1 MILSLSGNKFNTY
14 FLDDEQMNIKYFK
27 QILIMLLIS
36 FASFDIQ
43 NENIETGSSLLVHKT
58 PTCGC
63 CKMWIKHLEEQGFST
78 SVKDHKN
85 LQEIKERYE
94 IKPEYRSCHT
104 GVSKEGY
111 IFEGHIPSQY
121 ITQFLSEDNPNAIG
135 LSVPGMPLGS
145 PGMEVEGM
153 FTPYNV
159 LILYK
164 DGSSKIYAE
173 IKE

>member
-1 MILSLSGNKFNTY
+1 MYKR
-14 FLDDEQMNIKYFK
+14 
-27 QILIMLLIS
+27 
-36 FASFDIQ
+36 
-43 NENIETGSSLLVHKT
+43 
-58 PTCGC
+58 
-63 CKMWIKHLEEQGFST
+63 
-78 SVKDHKN
+78 
-85 LQEIKERYE
+85 QE
-94 IKPEYRSCHT
+94 
-104 GVSKEGY
+104 V
-111 IFEGHIPSQY
+111 HIPSQY

>member
-1 MILSLSGNKFNTY
+1 
-14 FLDDEQMNIKYFK
+14 MNIKYFK

-36 FASFDIQ
+36 FFSFDIQ

-78 SVKDHKN
+78 SVKDHTN
-85 LQEIKERYE
+85 LQEIKEKYK

-104 GVSKEGY
+104 GVSKEGF
-111 IFEGHIPSQY
+111 IFEGHIPSKY
-121 ITQFLSEDNPNAIG
+121 ITKLLSVENPNAMG

-153 FTPYNV
+153 FTPYDV

-164 DGSSKIYAE
+164 DGSSKVYAE
-173 IKE
+173 VRK